1 MTLRRWILC
10 ILMVCLAFGPAA
22 YAKTAF
28 PSLSSV
34 AVVVYDADFDHVL
47 YAKNPHQQRSIASL
61 TKIMTILYVC
71 ELIQAGKIGLD
82 DVVTASANAASRAGT
97 EIQLK
102 SGDKFTVEEL
112 LYATALA
119 SANDAAVALAEYVA
133 GSEQEF
139 ARLMTKRARELG
151 LKDTNFVD
159 ATGLLSIYSG
169 NYSTAYE
176 MALLSRFAM
185 QNDLFRRFVS
195 TKEYHLKPQN
205 KTIRNSNALL
215 HEVEGVN
222 GIKTGATTPAGHTL
236 ITSVTREGRSLIVVV
251 LGAPSREVRNNES
264 EALVEYAYDQLEIVI
279 PKDELIAKVNVP
291 DGVTYLVGAVLKQD
305 LSIFV
310 FDNADRQIETKVE
323 LNRVRA
329 PIEKGEKVG
338 ELIILRA
345 GDEFGRMDLVADQGT
360 GVASFLRRIW
370 NWIYQFFAK
379 LF

>member
-1 MTLRRWILC
+1 
-10 ILMVCLAFGPAA
+10 MVCLAFGPAA

-329 PIEKGEKVG
+329 PIEKGDKVG

>member
-1 MTLRRWILC
+1 MTVRKWIVF
-10 ILMVCLAFGPAA
+10 ILMASLTWSIGVSAQ
-22 YAKTAF
+22 TEF
-28 PSLSSV
+28 PSLSAV

-71 ELIQAGKIGLD
+71 ELVQAGTIGLD
-82 DVVTASANAASRAGT
+82 DVVTASGNAASRGGT
-97 EIQLK
+97 EIKLK

-139 ARLMTKRARELG
+139 AKLMTKRANELG

-159 ATGLLSIYSG
+159 ATGLLSIFSG

-185 QNDLFRRFVS
+185 ENELFCRFVS
-195 TKEYHLKPQN
+195 TKEYDLKPQN
-205 KTIRNSNALL
+205 KTIRNSNVLL

-236 ITSVTREGRSLIVVV
+236 ITSVNREGRNLIVVV
-251 LGAPSREVRNNES
+251 LGAPSREVRNEES
-264 EALVEYAYDQLEIVI
+264 EALVEYAYDRLETVI
-279 PKDELIAKVNVP
+279 PKDEVITRVNVP
-291 DGVTYLVGAVLKQD
+291 DGVTHLVGAVLPQD
-305 LSIFV
+305 LSLFV
-310 FDNADRQIETKVE
+310 FNEQDRQIETKVE
-323 LNRVRA
+323 LASVRA
-329 PIEKGEKVG
+329 PLEKGDKIG
-338 ELIILRA
+338 ELVVVRA
-345 GDEFGRMDLVADQGT
+345 GEEYGRMDLVSDQST
-360 GVASFLRRIW
+360 GLASFLRRIW
-370 NWIYQFFAK
+370 NRIIQFFAR